1 MEYVV
6 CLSPYCTTPPLP
18 PHPPTLLTVE
28 SKYGPQERT
37 ESNGIEEWKC

>member
-1 MEYVV
+1 MPISILYNP
-6 CLSPYCTTPPLP
+6 SPPTPPP
-18 PHPPTLLTVE
+18 PPLLTVE